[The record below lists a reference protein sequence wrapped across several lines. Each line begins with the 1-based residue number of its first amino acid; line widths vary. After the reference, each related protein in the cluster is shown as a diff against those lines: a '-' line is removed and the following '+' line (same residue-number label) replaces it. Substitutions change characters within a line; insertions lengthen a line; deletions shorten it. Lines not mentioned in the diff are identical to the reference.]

1 MIAIVL
7 HVSRACSMEKASSST
22 FRGDASSSALRGGV
36 AAVLVQTVCVPTF
49 MWMFL
54 GEHCSDLR
62 FYEDTFN
69 IQFES
74 KIGLIGVRSEFGM
87 SHAWFSLYHVTRIVF
102 HSFGL

>member
-1 MIAIVL
+1 
-7 HVSRACSMEKASSST
+7 MEKSSSST

-54 GEHCSDLR
+54 GVHGSDFK
-62 FYEDTFN
+62 FYEHIFMHSTD
-69 IQFES
+69 S

-87 SHAWFSLYHVTRIVF
+87 SHAWFSLYHVVVF
-102 HSFGL
+102 MFSIALGSRF